1 MLVNFTNLYQLIPE
15 KKRIF
20 KKINSLIKSS
30 KFIGGIELK
39 NFEKKFSKFV
49 GTKYCIGVGNGTDA
63 LEIAVKSLNLKKGSE
78 IIVPNNTWVSTAE
91 AVLNNG
97 YKVVFCDVNLD
108 DYSICTDDLKK
119 KLALKRPQ
127 LWLFIFMETHLI

>member
-39 NFEKKFSKFV
+39 NFEKNFS
-49 GTKYCIGVGNGTDA
+49 
-63 LEIAVKSLNLKKGSE
+63 
-78 IIVPNNTWVSTAE
+78 
-91 AVLNNG
+91 
-97 YKVVFCDVNLD
+97 
-108 DYSICTDDLKK
+108 
-119 KLALKRPQ
+119 
-127 LWLFIFMETHLI
+127 

>member
-78 IIVPNNTWVSTAE
+78 IIVPNN
-91 AVLNNG
+91 
-97 YKVVFCDVNLD
+97 
-108 DYSICTDDLKK
+108 LKK
-119 KLALKRPQ
+119 YFVDQKFLPRKPVLFHPQ
-127 LWLFIFMETHLI
+127 LLNLLMQSWHICLLC